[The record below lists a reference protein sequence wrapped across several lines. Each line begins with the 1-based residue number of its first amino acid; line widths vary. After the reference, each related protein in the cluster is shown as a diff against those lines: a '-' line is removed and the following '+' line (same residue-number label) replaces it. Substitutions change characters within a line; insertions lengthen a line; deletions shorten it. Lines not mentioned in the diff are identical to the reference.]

1 MRCWRVA
8 AMVVRSANPVMLM
21 SSTPKFLFKV
31 EPMHQQLQSSMQ
43 MNRINHTLP
52 RMVALQQATMRMSD
66 TFSNKQLVQGQ
77 APEEWRKAHP
87 PVNPKSGTHGRTL
100 KDKLY
105 NKITEII

>member
-21 SSTPKFLFKV
+21 SSTPKFLFKA
-31 EPMHQQLQSSMQ
+31 EPMRQQLRQSMH

-66 TFSNKQLVQGQ
+66 TFSNKPLNQGQ
-77 APEEWRKAHP
+77 APEEQRKARP
-87 PVNPKSGTHGRTL
+87 TASPKSGTHDRTL

-105 NKITEII
+105 KKIIENI